1 MTEILAVT
9 HRAVAKN
16 LFAEGCF
23 LSSQVQQLLSLT
35 TFLLLHKSL
44 KPWLAACRLLCN
56 KCPSTG
62 AVRSTQSTPY
72 ASSKS
77 FLILNCRDQN
87 PKGKGDFCLRLYPD
101 LILACSNFFFFTP
114 HTLHTTHF
122 PNASLSEQQMTLTAV
137 EICKTT
143 AALGDEK
150 VHFALCQVSAVILPY
165 CNLNPLYK
173 TTLSPSQKLSY
184 SQQISQGQT
193 LNQDKLLSA
202 PAKSVIYNNLH
213 GLIISHKYHLLQNSS
228 ALLQMKTV
236 QGIFFPQTRINVINN
251 HNFSKKANISL
262 EA

>member
-114 HTLHTTHF
+114 HTLHT
-122 PNASLSEQQMTLTAV
+122 PDWLLLPK
-137 EICKTT
+137 CKPQW
-143 AALGDEK
+143 AADDTDCCGDMQDYSSTRGWK
-150 VHFALCQVSAVILPY
+150 GSFCSV
-165 CNLNPLYK
+165 
-173 TTLSPSQKLSY
+173 PSVRSY
-184 SQQISQGQT
+184 
-193 LNQDKLLSA
+193 
-202 PAKSVIYNNLH
+202 
-213 GLIISHKYHLLQNSS
+213 S
-228 ALLQMKTV
+228 ALLQ
-236 QGIFFPQTRINVINN
+236 
-251 HNFSKKANISL
+251 SKSTLQNYIVSITKIVLLSADLSGSDP
-262 EA
+262 